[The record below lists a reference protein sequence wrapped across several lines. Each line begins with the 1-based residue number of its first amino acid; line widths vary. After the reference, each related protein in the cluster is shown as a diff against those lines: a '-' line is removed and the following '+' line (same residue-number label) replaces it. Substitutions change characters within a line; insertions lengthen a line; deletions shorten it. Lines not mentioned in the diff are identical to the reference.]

1 MKKILALTFIAA
13 AFGCSS
19 TRDVRPG
26 VDGIHQISLLGE
38 EINDTESVAYKQAR
52 AYCHAQK
59 KDVEYL
65 SDETFK
71 ATPNEL
77 DVDKKLFKKSESV
90 AIDLKFKCI

>member
-1 MKKILALTFIAA
+1 MKKLLALTFVLAS
-13 AFGCSS
+13 FGCSS

-26 VDGIHQISLLGE
+26 VDGIHQISILGE
-38 EINDTESVAYKQAR
+38 EVNDTESAAYKQAR
-52 AYCHAQK
+52 AYCHSLK

-77 DVDKKLFKKSESV
+77 DTDKKLFKKSESV
-90 AIDLKFKCI
+90 ATDLKFKCI